1 MKNRDVDIVIALIE
15 NQEDLLN
22 ISQLSKKLNID
33 YKNTYNI
40 VKKLEKE
47 NIITLKRFG
56 KAYDCILNKKII
68 PVIFEAE
75 YRRRQELLKNKNLRV
90 LFNKLN
96 SINIPFVALIFGSH
110 AKKRATQYSDIDL
123 MLIYNKNENK
133 NINIERTI
141 SLLPLD
147 IHSVTFS
154 YNEFLKMARSKQF
167 SVVEEAIKN
176 NIILIGIE
184 DYYRLIENVKP

>member
-1 MKNRDVDIVIALIE
+1 MKKRDVDIVIALLE
-15 NQEDLLN
+15 NQEDQLN

-40 VKKLEKE
+40 VKRLEKE

-56 KAYDCILNKKII
+56 NAFDCILNKKII
-68 PVIFEAE
+68 PLIFEAE
-75 YRRRQELLKNKNLRV
+75 YSRREELLKNKNFRV

-110 AKKRATQYSDIDL
+110 AKKRATQYSDIDI

-147 IHSVTFS
+147 IHPVTFS
-154 YNEFLKMARSKQF
+154 YSEFLKMARSKEF
-167 SVVEEAIKN
+167 TVVEEAIKN
-176 NIILIGIE
+176 NIIFIGIE
-184 DYYRLIENVKP
+184 DYYRLIENVKS